1 MNIKLISFWG
11 FYIGGVTVT
20 AKLLFIFFLSE
31 ARSAGLNGVLAYE
44 VHEVKMREEWSKAE
58 RRTSGPN

>member
-44 VHEVKMREEWSKAE
+44 VHEVKMREE
-58 RRTSGPN
+58 